1 MYSPTTSLADPPA
14 DSPIADGVQWVQ
26 GTALG
31 STATAIAV
39 LAVAA
44 VGLLMLSGRLEL
56 RRGITVVLGCF
67 ILFGAG
73 GIAAALTG
81 GKDVPQKSQILA
93 SDSGP
98 LVQQMRNSPVPE
110 AAPYDPYAGA
120 SVPTARQK

>member
-26 GTALG
+26 GAALG

-67 ILFGAG
+67 ILFGAA
-73 GIAAALTG
+73 GIAAVLTG
-81 GKDVPQKSQILA
+81 SEDAPQSQILA
-93 SDSGP
+93 SDSSP
-98 LVQQMRNSPVPE
+98 LAQQMQNSPAPA